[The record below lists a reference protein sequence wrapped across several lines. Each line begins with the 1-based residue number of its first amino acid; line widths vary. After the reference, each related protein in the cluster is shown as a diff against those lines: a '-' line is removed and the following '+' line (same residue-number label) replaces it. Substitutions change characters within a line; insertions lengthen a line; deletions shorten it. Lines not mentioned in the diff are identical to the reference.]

1 MVEERRANRLQEES
15 SPYLRQ
21 HAHNPVDWFPW
32 GDEALA
38 LARREDRPIL
48 LSIGY
53 SACHWCHVMER
64 ESFEDEAI
72 ARIMNE
78 NFVNIKVDREER
90 PDLDEIYMTAVQAM
104 TGSGG
109 WPMTVFLKPDL
120 QPFYGGTYFPPED
133 RYGRP
138 GFPRVLQALARHYRE
153 ERDRVEES
161 AGQLMGALRQ
171 NVEFLRP
178 QESLGEDILENAYR
192 QLRDSFDEGHGG
204 FGSAPKFPSSMSL
217 SLLLRY
223 YRRSGRKEARDMAL
237 LTLRKMANGGMYDQ
251 LGGGFHRYSVD
262 ERWLVPHFEKMLYDN
277 GLLVWVYLEAFQLTG
292 DDFYRRVARE
302 TLDYVRREMTG
313 PEGGFYATQD
323 ADSEG
328 EEGKYFTWKPEEIE
342 ALLGE
347 EEGRLFARYFDVTPG
362 GNFEA
367 GQSILHVDT
376 EIEEMARLLGEE
388 EEHLRGVIQRGRG
401 KLLEVHTRRIPP
413 GTDEKILVAWNGLMI
428 SAMARAYQI
437 LGEDAYLEAGAK
449 AADFILEKMVV
460 DGRLMHTSKDG
471 QARIPAYQD
480 DYACLINSLLDL
492 YEASLDLRWL
502 RVARQLNREMM
513 DLFWDDREGGFF
525 FTKEGEAELI
535 VRTKNPFDNAVPSGN
550 SVAALVLLR
559 MAGMGGEAELRE
571 RAEQTFLLFGELMQR
586 SPSGCAQM
594 LCALD
599 FFEDQTLEVAVIGSS
614 EERGDL
620 LRALHRHFLPNKVVV
635 GGDPVLHPDRLE
647 EDVPLLKGKL
657 GPVKGTARAYVC
669 RDFVCLQPVEDA
681 DGLNG
686 LLAVEP

>member
-1 MVEERRANRLQEES
+1 MVKERRANRLQGET

-32 GDEALA
+32 GDEALE

-72 ARIMNE
+72 AGIMNE
-78 NFVNIKVDREER
+78 HFVNIKVDREER

-133 RYGRP
+133 RYGHP
-138 GFPRVLQALARHYRE
+138 GFPRVLQALAQHYRE
-153 ERDRVEES
+153 QRDRVEES
-161 AGQLMGALRQ
+161 AGQLMRALRQ

-178 QESLGEDILENAYR
+178 HDSLGEGILENAYR
-192 QLRDSFDEGHGG
+192 QLRDSFDARHGG

-223 YRRSGRKEARDMAL
+223 FRRSGREEARDMAL
-237 LTLRKMANGGMYDQ
+237 LSLRKMANGGMYDQ

-292 DDFYRRVARE
+292 DEFYSRVVRE

-313 PEGGFYATQD
+313 PEGGFFATQD

-328 EEGKYFTWKPEEIE
+328 EEGKYFTWKPEELE

-347 EEGRLFARYFDVTPG
+347 EEGRLLARYFDVTSG
-362 GNFEA
+362 GNFEE
-367 GQSILHVDT
+367 GQSILHVDA
-376 EIEEMARLLGEE
+376 EMEDLARLLGEE
-388 EEHLRGVIQRGRG
+388 EEHLRGVIQRGRE
-401 KLLEVHTRRIPP
+401 KLFEVRSRRIPP

-437 LGEDAYLEAGAK
+437 LGEDAYLGAGAK

-492 YEASLDLRWL
+492 YEASFDLRWL
-502 RVARQLNREMM
+502 RMARKLNREMM
-513 DLFWDDREGGFF
+513 ELFWDEREGGFF
-525 FTKEGEAELI
+525 FTKEGETELI

-550 SVAALVLLR
+550 SIAALVLLR
-559 MAGMGGEAELRE
+559 MARMEGDEELRE
-571 RAEQTFLLFGELMQR
+571 RAEQTLLLFGELMQR

-599 FFEDQTLEVAVIGSS
+599 FFEDESFEVALVGSQ
-614 EERGDL
+614 EEREDL
-620 LRALHRHFLPNKVVV
+620 ARALHRHFLPNKVVV
-635 GGDPVLHPDRLE
+635 GGDPGFHSDRIE
-647 EDVPLLKGKL
+647 ENLPLLKGKL
-657 GPVKGTARAYVC
+657 EPGKGTARAYVC
-669 RDFVCLQPVEDA
+669 RDFICSQPVEDA
-681 DGLNG
+681 DGLND